1 MYICTVNP
9 TIYYS
14 KPNHKGTHPRNIT
27 FMKKK
32 AKPSAKAATKATGKS
47 LDPRVLAIG
56 EKLKKLR
63 IKKGY
68 PAYDYFAFEH
78 NISRVL
84 YWRMEKGTNFTIG
97 SFLKVL
103 NAHDLTM
110 KEFFKDIK

>member
-1 MYICTVNP
+1 
-9 TIYYS
+9 
-14 KPNHKGTHPRNIT
+14 
-27 FMKKK
+27 MKKK
-32 AKPSAKAATKATGKS
+32 AKVAAKAPVKT
-47 LDPRVLAIG
+47 LDPRILAIG
-56 EKLKKLR
+56 SKLKKLR

-68 PAYDYFAFEH
+68 PAYDYFAFDH

-103 NAHDLTM
+103 KAHNLSM

>member
-1 MYICTVNP
+1 
-9 TIYYS
+9 
-14 KPNHKGTHPRNIT
+14 
-27 FMKKK
+27 MKKK
-32 AKPSAKAATKATGKS
+32 AKAPSKAAVKTTSKT

-103 NAHDLTM
+103 KAHDLSM
-110 KEFFKDIK
+110 KDFFKDIK

>member
-1 MYICTVNP
+1 
-9 TIYYS
+9 
-14 KPNHKGTHPRNIT
+14 
-27 FMKKK
+27 MKKK
-32 AKPSAKAATKATGKS
+32 AKTAAKVPAKT

-56 EKLKKLR
+56 DKLKKLR

-78 NISRVL
+78 DISRVL

-103 NAHDLTM
+103 KAHDMSM
-110 KEFFKDIK
+110 KDFFKDIR

>member
-1 MYICTVNP
+1 
-9 TIYYS
+9 
-14 KPNHKGTHPRNIT
+14 
-27 FMKKK
+27 MKKRAKTPAKK
-32 AKPSAKAATKATGKS
+32 AIKTI
-47 LDPRVLAIG
+47 DPRVVAIG

-78 NISRVL
+78 DISRVL

-103 NAHDLTM
+103 KAHDMSM
-110 KEFFKDIK
+110 KEFFKDIR

>member
-1 MYICTVNP
+1 
-9 TIYYS
+9 
-14 KPNHKGTHPRNIT
+14 
-27 FMKKK
+27 MKKK
-32 AKPSAKAATKATGKS
+32 AKTAVKKAGKT
-47 LDPRVLAIG
+47 LDPRVIAIG
-56 EKLKKLR
+56 EKLKRLR

-78 NISRVL
+78 DISRVL

-103 NAHDLTM
+103 KAHDMSM